1 MKRLFILSCLI
12 VCITTIAHAQT
23 YTQHL
28 QEKTAGKGSV
38 VVTQSE
44 EIDKLV
50 NTANVN
56 PNQQEAANKPTQ
68 PTVKQTSIKST
79 RVQPTT
85 THRDTKP
92 LRSTAVTLRQP
103 LRSQKWTQA
112 RR

>member
-56 PNQQEAANKPTQ
+56 PKQQEAANKPTQ
-68 PTVKQTSIKST
+68 PHTAT
-79 RVQPTT
+79 RSHYAAQ
-85 THRDTKP
+85 
-92 LRSTAVTLRQP
+92 Q
-103 LRSQKWTQA
+103 
-112 RR
+112 

>member
-12 VCITTIAHAQT
+12 VCITAIAHAQT

-28 QEKTAGKGSV
+28 QQKAAGKGSV

-56 PNQQEAANKPTQ
+56 PRQQEAAHKPVTVEKPT
-68 PTVKQTSIKST
+68 
-79 RVQPTT
+79 
-85 THRDTKP
+85 
-92 LRSTAVTLRQP
+92 STAVKTTP
-103 LRSQKWTQA
+103 TAASKSQNSRT
-112 RR
+112 

>member
-56 PNQQEAANKPTQ
+56 PKQQEAANKPTQ
-68 PTVKQTSIKST
+68 PPPMFVYGGDRTCTAT
-79 RVQPTT
+79 RSHYAAQ
-85 THRDTKP
+85 
-92 LRSTAVTLRQP
+92 Q
-103 LRSQKWTQA
+103 
-112 RR
+112 

>member
-12 VCITTIAHAQT
+12 VCITAIAHAQT

-28 QEKTAGKGSV
+28 QQKAAGKGSV

-56 PNQQEAANKPTQ
+56 PRQQETAHKP
-68 PTVKQTSIKST
+68 
-79 RVQPTT
+79 
-85 THRDTKP
+85 
-92 LRSTAVTLRQP
+92 A
-103 LRSQKWTQA
+103 
-112 RR
+112 